1 MLNKY
6 KILTVFSLFTTSL
19 VMAQGTPTKAVAD
32 KIVAVVG
39 DRIILQSEI
48 TNSIKDAERQGGTVP
63 ENAFCILMDQAVTS
77 KVMMLQAEKDSLPV
91 TDEEVEAQL
100 DQQVRYFIRQV
111 GSQEALEEYAGKTI
125 YQLKDDSRQ
134 AIRERKLAEAM
145 QQKIVGGVKITPTE
159 VKTFFDKIPKDSLPF
174 FESEL
179 EICQIVTYPKAS
191 RDLEQYIVSEML
203 NYKKQIESKV
213 ATFEQIAQRYS
224 QDPGSK
230 DRGGHYQINRNEKSW
245 DPVFLSTAFRLKEG
259 EVSQPVKSD
268 KFGYFLI
275 KMIERRGD
283 DADVAMILRI
293 PPVTDAEIAQAS
305 SRLDTARSKIIA
317 GILPFNE
324 AALKYSDDEVVK
336 YQGACILNRDG
347 APYVTIDQ
355 LDKEMVASI
364 SKMKVGE
371 YSQPVAFT
379 GDQEKKGVRIIYLKS
394 RSEPH
399 RMNMHDDYSKISS
412 MALEEKKAEALD
424 KWLKKM
430 IPTYYIMVDGSTG
443 AGCPNV
449 QKYVSPDVAGN

>member
-1 MLNKY
+1 
-6 KILTVFSLFTTSL
+6 
-19 VMAQGTPTKAVAD
+19 
-32 KIVAVVG
+32 
-39 DRIILQSEI
+39 
-48 TNSIKDAERQGGTVP
+48 
-63 ENAFCILMDQAVTS
+63 
-77 KVMMLQAEKDSLPV
+77 
-91 TDEEVEAQL
+91 
-100 DQQVRYFIRQV
+100 
-111 GSQEALEEYAGKTI
+111 
-125 YQLKDDSRQ
+125 
-134 AIRERKLAEAM
+134 
-145 QQKIVGGVKITPTE
+145 
-159 VKTFFDKIPKDSLPF
+159 
-174 FESEL
+174 
-179 EICQIVTYPKAS
+179 
-191 RDLEQYIVSEML
+191 
-203 NYKKQIESKV
+203 
-213 ATFEQIAQRYS
+213 
-224 QDPGSK
+224 
-230 DRGGHYQINRNEKSW
+230 
-245 DPVFLSTAFRLKEG
+245 
-259 EVSQPVKSD
+259 
-268 KFGYFLI
+268 
-275 KMIERRGD
+275 
-283 DADVAMILRI
+283 MILRI

-305 SRLDTARSKIIA
+305 ARLDTARSKIIA
-317 GILPFNE
+317 GVLPFNE

-430 IPTYYIMVDGSTG
+430 IPTYYIMVDGATG